1 MTRSRYSVLANL
13 GTVHSW
19 AIPGD
24 SQGEAPTAYTLR
36 PLNGLAFEVL
46 SSAKKARGPAPVNA
60 DRIAKFL
67 PEHLD
72 FKRTDLLHAIAA
84 AAAALG
90 LIGKPTTSKDRAS
103 WTGFNNLYRGAAAL
117 PGLAPP
123 DDGWMVV
130 TSKDDPSLKDQQ
142 AFWID
147 LPPSSIAIQN
157 PLCTLSVT
165 R

>member
-46 SSAKKARGPAPVNA
+46 NGAKKARGPAPVNA

-90 LIGKPTTSKDRAS
+90 LIGKPTTYKDRAS

-117 PGLAPP
+117 RGLAPP

-142 AFWID
+142 AFWIN
-147 LPPSSIAIQN
+147 LPTSSVAIQN
-157 PLCTLSVT
+157 SLCTLSVT